1 MFVVIWISNQ
11 YIQILLDFMVPKPA
25 QNISSKA
32 LSDLNKIGRLQFLPC
47 MGSHNI
53 LGLKIPQAVS

>member
-11 YIQILLDFMVPKPA
+11 YIQILLDFTVPKPA
-25 QNISSKA
+25 QNISSNA
-32 LSDLNKIGRLQFLPC
+32 LSDLNKMGRLQFLPYT
-47 MGSHNI
+47 GSHNI